1 MVLGLKS
8 KKKKS
13 ASAHIDYTVHIEE
26 IRPWPPSESLKSVQS
41 VLLQWKNGDQSSGS
55 FITVAG
61 DANIVFNE
69 SFTLP
74 LTLRRQKKAQD
85 KFQKSILEFSL
96 CEPRR
101 DKGTKEQLLGTA
113 IINLAEFGII
123 EDIITIAV
131 PLSCKK
137 SSKNSIQ
144 PELFVHVE
152 PLDKGSSKLSPNIIS
167 SITSVNDSRESLADL
182 DDDESEIAS
191 FTDDDIST
199 HSSQTLGSSARA
211 SPSHKEKVH
220 DFILHSFFINDKHY
234 QPIRIFAYLLI
245 EKIFYKS

>member
-1 MVLGLKS
+1 MVLGLRS
-8 KKKKS
+8 KKKKG
-13 ASAHIDYTVHIEE
+13 ASAQIYYTVHIEE

-41 VLLQWKNGDQSSGS
+41 VLLQWKNGDNSSGS

-61 DANIVFNE
+61 DSNIVFNE

-101 DKGTKEQLLGTA
+101 DKGTKELLGTA
-113 IINLAEFGII
+113 VINLAEFGII

-152 PLDKGSSKLSPNIIS
+152 PLDKGSSKSSPNIVS
-167 SITSVNDSRESLADL
+167 SRTSVDDSRESVADL

-191 FTDDDIST
+191 FTDDDISS

-220 DFILHSFFINDKHY
+220 DFILHSFLSMTNITN
-234 QPIRIFAYLLI
+234 Q
-245 EKIFYKS
+245 